1 MTINKDTTSPGGTAG
16 FSLKVDAVMR
26 WINASHRVEL
36 RKCLY
41 PYLNYSPAHYPHKDL
56 NPSRVLQD
64 EWDNQAIVDV
74 TQTLFVS
81 PFSISELVCISNGMI
96 ATKEVKD
103 DLLSAEKER

>member
-1 MTINKDTTSPGGTAG
+1 MDTQCISQSRAQEVPVPPFKL
-16 FSLKVDAVMR
+16 FS
-26 WINASHRVEL
+26 
-36 RKCLY
+36 CT
-41 PYLNYSPAHYPHKDL
+41 YPHKDL
-56 NPSRVLQD
+56 NPSSVLQD

-74 TQTLFVS
+74 MQTLFVS